1 MWDGMIKLNTFK
13 CGFLRCS
20 VRGQKQNNHL
30 VSLELK
36 HLQIKYPVLKTSY
49 GLVCERSIRFIA
61 ALVNMLE
68 MKMKIRTTS
77 NKSGGLVNEWLKV
90 IKSAQVR
97 TEES

>member
-1 MWDGMIKLNTFK
+1 MGMEWLNLIPFK
-13 CGFLRCS
+13 SGFLRCN

-36 HLQIKYPVLKTSY
+36 HLQINYPVLKTSY
-49 GLVCERSIRFIA
+49 GLVCERLIRFIA

-68 MKMKIRTTS
+68 MKMKIRTCERM
-77 NKSGGLVNEWLKV
+77 VLKV
-90 IKSAQVR
+90 TKSVQFR